1 MNERIL
7 RSGRNTLKTAPRVL
21 WRVWEGGEI
30 VRKIDRLLMKA
41 KNAQGGNV
49 LKLAYIAPGWALDDE
64 PGDAQ
69 NRDKWG
75 MIAHIED
82 SKGNASCTGIT
93 FYNTQEEAMR
103 AAREMEAAL
112 DPSGKRK
119 GEAIYIT
126 YEPLEET

>member
-1 MNERIL
+1 M
-7 RSGRNTLKTAPRVL
+7 
-21 WRVWEGGEI
+21 
-30 VRKIDRLLMKA
+30 RKIDRLLMKA
-41 KNAQGGNV
+41 REAQGGNA

-64 PGDAQ
+64 PGTEQ